1 MFRFAPA
8 LLALVLASPAYAL
21 PVGYTFTSPIGPGSF
36 SYDAA
41 TGLGT
46 LDCTAPSEVTPS
58 FLVQVAVPAT
68 VIDGSS
74 YDSLAIHGTFPT
86 WPAAPELFPLV
97 SGYVE
102 LQISGPDL
110 FDATGTLRG
119 DLTYPELVTSTQLLV
134 YQSWVEFYQA
144 SCPTLESAP
153 QDCPRSAFVY
163 TSDHLTDPHL
173 FAIHPVPEP
182 ALGALVAAAVLLAA
196 ATGGS
201 AARDSCR
208 LYRRVGSSGICR
220 RSPA

>member
-1 MFRFAPA
+1 VRTAIAA
-8 LLALVLASPAYAL
+8 LLLAIATPAYAL
-21 PVGYTFTSPIGPGSF
+21 PVDYTFTSPIGPGSF

-58 FLVQVAVPAT
+58 FLVHVAVPAT
-68 VIDGSS
+68 VIDGSG

-102 LQISGPDL
+102 LQISGPEL
-110 FDATGTLRG
+110 FDAAGALRG
-119 DLTYPELVTSTQLLV
+119 DLTYPELVNSTQLLV

-182 ALGALVAAAVLLAA
+182 ELGVLAAAAMLLAA
-196 ATGGS
+196 ATRRLGG
-201 AARDSCR
+201 
-208 LYRRVGSSGICR
+208 R
-220 RSPA
+220 RST